1 MVKVAFYIAKK
12 GTIID
17 KIVSLFV
24 RKYSHIE
31 IYINGWCYSISWRD
45 KGGRAKKIDLNDG
58 KWESLELPTI
68 NKKQLRLFYQEYQQ
82 VKDMPYD
89 FLTLFINSFT
99 ENDYDR
105 SPDKT
110 YCFKMI
116 IHIINIIYNKKIP
129 ITLMGEDLYDKI
141 KKEFN
146 LKSCNFK

>member
-1 MVKVAFYIAKK
+1 MVKVAFYKAEK

-31 IYINGWCYSISWRD
+31 IYVNGWCYSISWRD

-58 KWESLELPTI
+58 KWENLNLPTM
-68 NKKQLRLFYQEYQQ
+68 NKKQLKLFSEEYHK
-82 VKDMPYD
+82 VKDMAYD

-99 ENDYDR
+99 EKDYDR

-116 IHIINIIYNKKIP
+116 INMINIIYGKKIP
-129 ITLMGEDLYDKI
+129 ITMMGEDLFDRI
-141 KKEFN
+141 KEEFN
-146 LKSCNFK
+146 L